1 MCVRMHYLFWF
12 VNNRERGSDQII
24 EIIVHNQRPKWT
36 LLLKGITSQFSSYLN
51 ANEFIY
57 LIYFFGWVKI
67 TQVSVSSPMLSRTK
81 IIFSCM
87 SLYFIFLN
95 VQLFRLFLITELRF
109 PLKYAFNNFF
119 NSF

>member
-1 MCVRMHYLFWF
+1 M
-12 VNNRERGSDQII
+12 
-24 EIIVHNQRPKWT
+24 

-57 LIYFFGWVKI
+57 LFFFGWVKI
-67 TQVSVSSPMLSRTK
+67 TQVLVSSPMLSRTK

-109 PLKYAFNNFF
+109 PLKYAFNHFF
-119 NSF
+119 NCF